1 MRHHLANDVNSREI
15 STAIAGGLAEWLFA
29 ILPLIVLTIVMAH
42 LGKLSNVLESAE
54 WSFGASILTGQSVV
68 RFVAGALK
76 ARKLALP
83 RVLLVISAVF
93 VLIVVPSNTIL
104 ALVLAGEFS
113 HDPVSSLMATTQAGL
128 FVIAS
133 LLFVLVAA
141 FAHLWTRKA
150 EA

>member
-1 MRHHLANDVNSREI
+1 MTNSISSREI
-15 STAIAGGLAEWLFA
+15 STALAGGLAEWLFA

-42 LGKLSNVLESAE
+42 LGRLSTVLESAE
-54 WSFGASILTGQSVV
+54 WSFGASVLTGQSVV

-93 VLIVVPSNTIL
+93 VLVVVPSNTIL
-104 ALVLAGEFS
+104 ALVVAGEANRE
-113 HDPVSSLMATTQAGL
+113 PVSSLMATTQAGL

-133 LLFVLVAA
+133 VLFVLVAA

-150 EA
+150 EG